1 MGKSVKSYALGYWTD
16 KAAFV
21 EACEASHHA
30 GHHGHQAFTPWPIHG
45 LEKKMGLRRSW
56 IGRPVLFML
65 LFGAFAG
72 FMMQYWMMKVDYP
85 IIIGGK
91 PYNSWPAYV
100 VITFESG
107 ILLGALTNLIVCLIF
122 ACRLFPRPDT
132 KLPNDLLTD
141 DTFCLAIP
149 AADTTQLDVLTGWLN
164 EHGAEST
171 QHHVPPVSASTGE
184 PAHA

>member
-1 MGKSVKSYALGYWTD
+1 VSKVAHSQALGYWTD
-16 KAAFV
+16 KHAFV
-21 EACEASHHA
+21 KACEASHHA

-65 LFGAFAG
+65 LFGAFLG
-72 FMMQYWMMKVDYP
+72 FMMQYWMMKIDYP
-85 IIIGGK
+85 QIIGGK
-91 PYNSWPAYV
+91 SYNSWAAYV

-107 ILLGALTNLIVCLIF
+107 ILLGALTNLVVCLFI
-122 ACRLFPRPDT
+122 ACRLCPRPDT
-132 KLPNDLLTD
+132 QLPSDLLTD

-149 AADTTQLDVLTGWLN
+149 AADGNQLDVLSTWLR
-164 EHGAEST
+164 EHGADST
-171 QHHVPPVSASTGE
+171 ATFVPPPIAIVAE